1 MALIITSV
9 ALGMLIESDR
19 APPPS
24 PSPGS
29 LIHADY
35 RKPLPPAVTCPKDP
49 LVLLV
54 TGQSNAAN
62 YGSSR
67 AAAAGFTFFR
77 GSCYPASD
85 PLPGSSGTRG
95 SMWTRL
101 IPLLH
106 TDRPILLVPVAI
118 GSTRIEEWGPGG
130 MLNDML
136 VMAVNRLHDQG
147 LKPDFVLVVQGE
159 SDATV
164 GTLPADYRR
173 FAAEFLKS
181 LPGRRYMALASRCKY
196 GPNQG
201 IRAAQ
206 LGAIADAGAMRGPD
220 LDAVTA
226 RQDGCHFDD
235 EGLRSAAQAWAN
247 VLNPALERATRA
259 PPSELDH

>member
-1 MALIITSV
+1 MALIVTSV
-9 ALGMLIESDR
+9 ALGMLIESNR
-19 APPPS
+19 VPPPS
-24 PSPGS
+24 PDS
-29 LIHADY
+29 HVDY
-35 RKPLPPAVTCPKDP
+35 RKPLPPAVACPKDP

-62 YGSSR
+62 HGSSR

-106 TDRPILLVPVAI
+106 TDRPVLLVPVAI
-118 GSTRIEEWGPGG
+118 GNTRIEEWAPGG

-136 VMAVNRLHDQG
+136 VMALNRLRDHG

-159 SDATV
+159 SDAAA
-164 GTLPADYRR
+164 GTLPTDYRR
-173 FAAEFLKS
+173 FAAELLKS
-181 LPGRRYMALASRCKY
+181 LPGRRYMALVSRCRNE
-196 GPNQG
+196 PNPG

-206 LGAIADAGAMRGPD
+206 LAAITDVGAVRGPD
-220 LDAVTA
+220 LDAITA
-226 RQDGCHFDD
+226 RRDGCHFND
-235 EGLRSAAQAWAN
+235 EGLRAAAQAWAN
-247 VLNPALERATRA
+247 VLNPALGVRPERRL
-259 PPSELDH
+259 PN